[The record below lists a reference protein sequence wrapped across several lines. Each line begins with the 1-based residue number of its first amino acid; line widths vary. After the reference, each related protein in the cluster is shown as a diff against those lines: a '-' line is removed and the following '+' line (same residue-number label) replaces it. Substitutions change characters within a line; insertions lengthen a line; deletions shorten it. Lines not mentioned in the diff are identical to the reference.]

1 MGAEDL
7 NFRTSGLHGELCD
20 HVTSVSPAL
29 HLDIYLSCLQLLF
42 ENVCGAIIIM
52 FECIMFYLFVVCMC
66 VWGHLYAMTHV
77 EVRGKVTVSVPFI
90 IWFLTTQVA
99 KLDSK
104 CLCLRN

>member
-7 NFRTSGLHGELCD
+7 NFQSSGLYSELCD

-29 HLDIYLSCLQLLF
+29 HLDIYLLCLQLLF

-52 FECIMFYLFVVCMC
+52 FGVLCFIYLLCVCEG
-66 VWGHLYAMTHV
+66 GHLYAMTHV
-77 EVRGKVTVSVPFI
+77 EVRGKVTVSIPFI

-104 CLCLRN
+104 CFCLRN